1 MQPAVRSTS
10 FALVASLLG
19 AILPLSGCQGAKP
32 PAPQPPTVQ
41 LIRPQEIPTLDSADY
56 QSTLEAI
63 REVRMAPEI
72 DGRIVAMPVFEG
84 QPVRRG
90 QLLFVLDQIQLQSQ
104 VNADFA
110 EARKDRVNAERYIF
124 LNEQGA
130 VSTKDRDYY
139 VTQAIQSRD
148 KLRAAAA
155 TLSYKNVVAPIDG
168 FVGNLNAKL
177 GDVVRAG
184 SPVTSVVDNTRL
196 WVRLDVPGEL
206 AWRLRPGLPVV
217 LKAPDRRTLIARGQ
231 VNFIAPSLDKDRQ
244 TVLVKAVFAN
254 QDGAL
259 RNGQRVNATL
269 VFQQGRSLAVPEQAV
284 MLQAG
289 QPFVFLAVSPE
300 EAKRRLGRTL
310 DPPPLPGLPVALQV
324 PVRLGT
330 LQRGSF
336 PVQAGLAP
344 ADTVIVGNLAQLR
357 SGLTVQPKQ
366 QIVGR

>member
-217 LKAPDRRTLIARGQ
+217 LKAPDRRT
-231 VNFIAPSLDKDRQ
+231 
-244 TVLVKAVFAN
+244 
-254 QDGAL
+254 
-259 RNGQRVNATL
+259 
-269 VFQQGRSLAVPEQAV
+269 
-284 MLQAG
+284 QAG

>member
-1 MQPAVRSTS
+1 
-10 FALVASLLG
+10 
-19 AILPLSGCQGAKP
+19 
-32 PAPQPPTVQ
+32 
-41 LIRPQEIPTLDSADY
+41 
-56 QSTLEAI
+56 
-63 REVRMAPEI
+63 
-72 DGRIVAMPVFEG
+72 
-84 QPVRRG
+84 
-90 QLLFVLDQIQLQSQ
+90 
-104 VNADFA
+104 
-110 EARKDRVNAERYIF
+110 
-124 LNEQGA
+124 
-130 VSTKDRDYY
+130 
-139 VTQAIQSRD
+139 
-148 KLRAAAA
+148 
-155 TLSYKNVVAPIDG
+155 
-168 FVGNLNAKL
+168 
-177 GDVVRAG
+177 
-184 SPVTSVVDNTRL
+184 
-196 WVRLDVPGEL
+196 
-206 AWRLRPGLPVV
+206 
-217 LKAPDRRTLIARGQ
+217 
-231 VNFIAPSLDKDRQ
+231 
-244 TVLVKAVFAN
+244 VLVKAVFAN